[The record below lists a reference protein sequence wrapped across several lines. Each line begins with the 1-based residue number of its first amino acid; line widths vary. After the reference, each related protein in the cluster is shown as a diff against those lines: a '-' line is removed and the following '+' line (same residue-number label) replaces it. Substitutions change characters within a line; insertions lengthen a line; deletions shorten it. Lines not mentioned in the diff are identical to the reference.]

1 MIDKP
6 YDWDHYED
14 EWYNSPT
21 YATQERELQEHFE
34 GLKPKT
40 VLEVGPGLG
49 RVTKI
54 LVDMYPRAQF
64 ALADLSAAAITK
76 TSEAIPDVDFSISV
90 GSLQAAP
97 PHNPVALANF
107 PLLLAGASGFDLVV
121 AVEVLMHIHPDLVPR
136 AIANLLGALST
147 TRSAHGIL
155 ITCDWTESLP
165 TSGGIPTPVR
175 NSNYRHDYLDLF
187 RLAGAKFGSR
197 KVVGLQSIFV
207 VQC

>member
-21 YATQERELQEHFE
+21 YATQERELQGHFE

-54 LVDMYPRAQF
+54 LVDMYPRARF
-64 ALADLSAAAITK
+64 ALADLSTVAIEK
-76 TSEAIPDVDFSISV
+76 TSRALPDVDFSMSV
-90 GSLQAAP
+90 GPLQAVGQLNPLSLGHFPSLLDGAP
-97 PHNPVALANF
+97 
-107 PLLLAGASGFDLVV
+107 GFDLVV

-147 TRSAHGIL
+147 AQSAHGIL